1 MTHLL
6 HKGAVTKVSQKK
18 FNFKLKNTQQTVIL
32 ANNKFVFIC
41 FSEA

>member
-18 FNFKLKNTQQTVIL
+18 FNFGLENTL
-32 ANNKFVFIC
+32 ARLSLATGNLFFV
-41 FSEA
+41 